1 MIGSVDLPYPAEI
14 ISTAS
19 VKTEKSADDAART
32 GNQNSAPPPASPH
45 VIKFHD
51 KEGRTGILRWD
62 AVKVAYAGDLP
73 AEASARGMFD
83 SLWGKSYSC
92 ASGRLLSISDKTT
105 PAPQPLHF
113 RTDDNHSAEVYLDA
127 QDGVKYSGDVAV
139 DESAKP
145 VFDALRVLF
154 QCKSPVAARPK

>member
-1 MIGSVDLPYPAEI
+1 
-14 ISTAS
+14 
-19 VKTEKSADDAART
+19 
-32 GNQNSAPPPASPH
+32 
-45 VIKFHD
+45 
-51 KEGRTGILRWD
+51 
-62 AVKVAYAGDLP
+62 
-73 AEASARGMFD
+73 MFD
-83 SLWGKSYSC
+83 SLWGKLYSC
-92 ASGRLLSISDKTT
+92 ASGRLFAISDKTT

-127 QDGVKYSGDVAV
+127 QDGVRYSGDVAV